1 MNLNTLSKISIALY
15 LISIGLLIISAYT
28 QGRGIDPNPWQ
39 MPAYISLAIAA
50 VVGIYLNLLRKKE
63 RDNQA

>member
-1 MNLNTLSKISIALY
+1 MNLNTLSKISISLY

-50 VVGIYLNLLRKKE
+50 VVGIYLNLLRKRE